1 MSPITTHVLNT
12 TSGRPAAGVP
22 VTLEIQS
29 GEQWKQLAES
39 ATDSDGRARNLLPA
53 DHRLEPGLYCLRFQT
68 AAISAFFPE
77 IEIRFYIE
85 NPEQHYHVPLLLS
98 AYGYTTYRGS

>member
-1 MSPITTHVLNT
+1 MSPITTHVLDT
-12 TSGRPAAGVP
+12 VSGRPAAGIA
-22 VTLEIQS
+22 VTLEFGGKKLAQS
-29 GEQWKQLAES
+29 V
-39 ATDSDGRARNLLPA
+39 TDADGRARNLLA
-53 DHRLEPGLYCLRFQT
+53 AEYRLDPGTYCLRFQT

-77 IEIRFYIE
+77 IEIHFRVE